1 MLGHRD
7 NKRNHYSFYLTRKQR
22 STVYKVFTHWPSH
35 LLVLCRSWVF
45 CLFFSSSKF
54 TISVMLTRASR

>member
-22 STVYKVFTHWPSH
+22 SSLQGIYTLTISFVSTLQELGFLS
-35 LLVLCRSWVF
+35 
-45 CLFFSSSKF
+45 FFSSSKF
-54 TISVMLTRASR
+54 TISVMLTRARR